1 MKKIKTYAALQNI
14 EDMEYVFNRFKKNA
28 MGYVRKLDMLELKE
42 TDMEYKRLAEDE
54 IMEDVEEL
62 VEKFKKEI
70 LEELMELTN
79 TIYER

>member
-1 MKKIKTYAALQNI
+1 MKNIKAYRALQNI
-14 EDMEYVFNRFKKNA
+14 DDMEYIFNRFKRDA
-28 MGYVRKLDMLELKE
+28 MGYVRKLDNLQLKE
-42 TDMEYKRLAEDE
+42 KDMEYKRLAEDK

-62 VEKFKKEI
+62 AEKFKREI